1 VSEVREVVFRPPWN
15 VPRSILASE
24 ILPELR
30 GDPGYLERH
39 DMEIVRGPDEATE
52 AVPATADNL
61 ALLARGA
68 LRLRQRPGPN
78 NALGLVKFV
87 FPNSDDVYLHGTPAQ
102 ELFAATRRDFSHG
115 CVRLENPIALAE
127 WVLGDQ
133 ATWTRQ
139 QIMMATSGPSTRH
152 VRVER
157 PVQVVLFYL
166 TATVSPEDRTVHFA
180 EDLYRHDAAL
190 DRALAAARRP

>member
-1 VSEVREVVFRPPWN
+1 
-15 VPRSILASE
+15 
-24 ILPELR
+24 
-30 GDPGYLERH
+30 
-39 DMEIVRGPDEATE
+39 
-52 AVPATADNL
+52 
-61 ALLARGA
+61 
-68 LRLRQRPGPN
+68 
-78 NALGLVKFV
+78 
-87 FPNSDDVYLHGTPAQ
+87 
-102 ELFAATRRDFSHG
+102 
-115 CVRLENPIALAE
+115 VRLENPIALAE